1 MSVRMY
7 INPARKAAGE
17 GTDLSPLSVE
27 KAQKVRYF
35 HNTFHEYA
43 PTPLTRLPGLARA
56 LGLGSILVKDESFR
70 FGLNAFKVLGGSY
83 AIGHFLADRLGRDI
97 DTLSCEELC
106 SPAVRKKTGNIT
118 FISTTDGNHGRG
130 VAWTAHQLG
139 QKAIIYMPKGSAQ
152 SRVDNIRSLGAECRV
167 TELNYDDTVR
177 LSWQRA
183 QQENY
188 VMVQDTAWDG
198 YETIPTWIMQGYM
211 TLALEALEQMRGMDV
226 LPTHVFLQAG
236 VGSFAGS
243 IAGFLISAL
252 GEKAPKIILV
262 EPHKANC
269 IYTSAVARDGKPHSV
284 KGALDTLMAGLACGE
299 ANTVSW
305 GILRDYATAY
315 ISCPDFIAANGMRI
329 LGAPCKGDPQII
341 SGESGAVTTGI
352 LQWLMQHPAAQTQ
365 RDAIGLNG
373 DSTALLIS
381 TEGDTSPITYRN
393 IVWFGACAAEDILA

>member
-35 HNTFHEYA
+35 HNTFREYA

-252 GEKAPKIILV
+252 GEKAPKIIIV

-315 ISCPDFIAANGMRI
+315 IS
-329 LGAPCKGDPQII
+329 
-341 SGESGAVTTGI
+341 
-352 LQWLMQHPAAQTQ
+352 
-365 RDAIGLNG
+365 
-373 DSTALLIS
+373 
-381 TEGDTSPITYRN
+381 
-393 IVWFGACAAEDILA
+393 